1 MKKFKLFGNSSQIED
16 NGACEL
22 YKALSVEEYTQYPYE
37 KCDLDDGMSVINQV
51 IGGYWKPRFLMDE
64 RTKTAVEFM
73 DSWTTLKTIRTDD
86 IDWQSLEGLPQDAI
100 DKAKEL
106 NAHFPIFVRGYKI
119 GVAEVSWQINPDGRY
134 YMDEDGYGMTDDEEI
149 IIYSYVDRAGKPLVK
164 FRNIKDYS
172 ELDEMEIEAR
182 RNLKKGSNMN
192 KVYHNYQAGVESI
205 FKMLAQRVDDKQMQ
219 LVRNAYELAAEAHKE
234 QKRKTGEP
242 YITHPIAVAR
252 IVAEE
257 LELGANPV
265 MAAFLHDVVED
276 TKHTIED
283 IRERFGEDV
292 AFLVGVVTKQK
303 KEKYDKSKQVDNYRQ
318 ILASVQYDVRA
329 ILVKLA
335 DRLHNMR
342 TLASM
347 RPDKQMKIA
356 GETDYFYAPLA
367 NRLGLYHVKTELEN
381 LSFHYRCPREYEQ
394 IEGLLEELKLA
405 EEKDLEGFISK
416 VSELLEYNGIKAR
429 IELRYRMPY
438 SIWRKMRSKGCD
450 FHHVDGKH
458 YIRIIYDANDLQ
470 EEKKL
475 SLYIYAV
482 LSDYFKE
489 RPGSVANYINAPKE
503 NGYQS
508 FHVKLLNDQGGWE
521 EIHISSERMVR
532 NSRLGCTAER
542 TEKNVKV
549 WLKKF
554 KEVLK
559 DVAYH
564 SHEMDY
570 MDGVT
575 ASFYND
581 DIMVFTPQGKGV
593 ILPKDATALD
603 FAFEIH
609 SEVGLHAEYARI
621 NGRLCS
627 VKTVLHRGDCV
638 EIGTDEN
645 ALPEEEWLKHVL
657 TYKAKRTL
665 RSHFAN
671 KEKMPYIRCSCCHPL
686 PGDEVIGFKD
696 VEGVVTLHKRNCP
709 DAIRMASE
717 QGDSI
722 VAINFEEQ
730 EDFFFPVRVCIR
742 GIDRHH
748 LLSDVVACITEKQN
762 LSISRLNTVT
772 VDRIVE
778 TSVDFVV
785 HSVRELEN
793 AMESIL
799 AIRNVDEVSRIDIE

>member
-1 MKKFKLFGNSSQIED
+1 MQKIARNKMETD
-16 NGACEL
+16 
-22 YKALSVEEYTQYPYE
+22 VE
-37 KCDLDDGMSVINQV
+37 N
-51 IGGYWKPRFLMDE
+51 
-64 RTKTAVEFM
+64 
-73 DSWTTLKTIRTDD
+73 
-86 IDWQSLEGLPQDAI
+86 
-100 DKAKEL
+100 
-106 NAHFPIFVRGYKI
+106 
-119 GVAEVSWQINPDGRY
+119 
-134 YMDEDGYGMTDDEEI
+134 
-149 IIYSYVDRAGKPLVK
+149 
-164 FRNIKDYS
+164 
-172 ELDEMEIEAR
+172 
-182 RNLKKGSNMN
+182 
-192 KVYHNYQAGVESI
+192 I
-205 FKMLAQRVDDKQMQ
+205 FKVLSQRVNNSQLQ

-242 YITHPIAVAR
+242 YIIHPIAVAR

-257 LELGANPV
+257 LEFGANPV

-276 TKHTIED
+276 TPYTIED
-283 IRERFGEDV
+283 IRERFGNDV
-292 AFLVGVVTKQK
+292 AFLVDVVTKKK
-303 KEKYDKSKQVDNYRQ
+303 KENYDRSKQVDNYRQ
-318 ILASVQYDVRA
+318 ILASVNYDVRA
-329 ILVKLA
+329 ILIKLA

-342 TLASM
+342 TLESM

-367 NRLGLYHVKTELEN
+367 NRLGLYHVKSELEN
-381 LSFHYRCPREYEQ
+381 LSFRYRCPHEYQ
-394 IEGLLEELKLA
+394 KLEELIVEDRSGRKNDIDVFVKKTKELLA
-405 EEKDLEGFISK
+405 E
-416 VSELLEYNGIKAR
+416 NGIEAR
-429 IELRYRMPY
+429 VEVRQRTPY
-438 SIWRKMRSKGCD
+438 SIWRKMHAKGCD

-458 YIRIIYDANDLQ
+458 YIRIIYDAKDQ
-470 EEKKL
+470 HEEKRQ
-475 SLYIYAV
+475 SLYIYAI

-508 FHVKLLNDQGGWE
+508 FHVKLLNDQDGWE

-542 TEKNVKV
+542 TEKNVQI
-549 WLKKF
+549 WLEKF

-581 DIMVFTPQGKGV
+581 DIMVFTPQGKGI

-609 SEVGLHAEYARI
+609 SEIGLHAVYARI
-621 NGRLCS
+621 NGKLRS
-627 VKTVLHRGDCV
+627 VKTLLHRGDCV
-638 EIGTDEN
+638 EIGTDSK
-645 ALPEEEWLKHVL
+645 ASPEEEWQNHVL

-665 RSHFAN
+665 RIHFAN
-671 KEKMPYIRCSCCHPL
+671 KNRMPYSRCSCCHPL

-696 VEGVVTLHKRNCP
+696 AGGKITLHKRNCT

-722 VAINFEEQ
+722 VTVNFEEQ
-730 EDFFFPVRVCIR
+730 EAFLFPVRICIR

-748 LLSDVVACITEKQN
+748 LLSDIVECITEQQN

-778 TSVDFVV
+778 TSVDFTV
-785 HSVRELEN
+785 HSVNELEK
-793 AMESIL
+793 AMESI
-799 AIRNVDEVSRIDIE
+799 AGISNVDEVSRIDIE